1 MTQELIAKAVNDI
14 DEAFKSL
21 NEQRVISH
29 KLLIAC
35 LTGNSEASTI
45 AWQDSM
51 NIEMK
56 IETIYDMCLVNL
68 HNCCSKP
75 EDE

>member
-1 MTQELIAKAVNDI
+1 MTTKELIGKAVNDI

-21 NEQRVISH
+21 NTQRVISH
-29 KLLIAC
+29 KLLIEC
-35 LTGNSEASTI
+35 LTGSEASTI

-51 NIEMK
+51 TIEMK
-56 IETIYDMCLVNL
+56 LESIYDMCLVNL

-75 EDE
+75 EDK